1 MKNDTIAAI
10 STGTVPAGIAIVRLS
25 GKDGVKIADKIF
37 KSKKPLCE
45 AFSHTINF
53 GHIVYNNEI
62 IDEVLISVMKA
73 PNTYTGE
80 DVVEINCH
88 GSILIQRKILGILIK
103 SGARLAEPGEFTLR
117 AFLNGR
123 IDLSQAESVMDIIS
137 SENDTAL
144 KASISNLSGNFSAQI
159 SEIRQKILYEIA
171 YIEAALDDPEH
182 ISLVEY
188 PQRLEK
194 IIDDIILKI
203 QRLIDN
209 GRNFNLIKEGISC
222 AIVGGV
228 NVGKS
233 SLFNSLCGEEAAIV
247 TDIPGTTRDMVSRK
261 INIGEFSLNI
271 IDTAGI
277 RNSKDTVES
286 LGIERSRAQIENAN
300 LILLVLD
307 SSVPLSRE
315 DIELMELLE
324 DKSAIILLNKS
335 DLKSRFT
342 KEEIQN
348 ISSKPVISISA
359 KEMTGLTQIRD
370 EVMKIFFRGKI
381 KSEGEIFV
389 VNDRHMEC
397 LENAKNSLFLVR
409 DAIENEMPEDIF
421 SVDLTDAYTYLGNIL
436 GEEIGE
442 DIIEKVFSS
451 FCVGK

>member
-271 IDTAGI
+271 IDIAGI